1 MPRFVLLRHALPDST
16 CHYDLMLE
24 RAGSLATWR
33 IPAPLA
39 DVPPEGADAVHL
51 GDHRLHYLTH
61 EGDIGGGRGSVKRVD
76 EGTYE
81 AEAWE
86 SGRVAA
92 TLKGNV
98 VTGRV
103 ELLQQA
109 SAAKGWRLRFEPCR
123 CGK

>member
-1 MPRFVLLRHALPDST
+1 MPRFVLLQHTLPDGSF
-16 CHYDLMLE
+16 HYDLMLE
-24 RAGSLATWR
+24 HGGPLATWR

-39 DVPPEGADAVHL
+39 EVPPEGADAVHL

-86 SGRVAA
+86 AGRVAA
-92 TLKGNV
+92 ILKGNAV
-98 VTGRV
+98 AGRV
-103 ELLQQA
+103 ELLRQA
-109 SAAKGWRLRFEPCR
+109 SAAQGWRLRFEPSR
-123 CGK
+123 